1 MNLPAATR
9 NMAKRPA
16 PLFAVPIT
24 IAYPT
29 KTGIGTII
37 TTSALLFS
45 LSETQAMKQSTK
57 QAKMYTGIDR

>member
-1 MNLPAATR
+1 M
-9 NMAKRPA
+9 
-16 PLFAVPIT
+16 
-24 IAYPT
+24 AYPT

-57 QAKMYTGIDR
+57 QAKM